1 MKNTL
6 FLILLPCFCFAQG
19 FIQPTLVK
27 DTSYMVKA
35 NSIYTLV
42 EESIYSS
49 GDTFRTK
56 QILGDSAL
64 ASFYLLSQSEN
75 QSNIVADIIFP
86 ELNAKENKRKIREY
100 TRLYNSFNN
109 RNVFAVTA
117 IRDTAE
123 MLGTWILIFEGEKIL
138 GEIQLNNNNRLIFN
152 PDNGKVYSIS
162 SNLLLSTFTN
172 QISFNFDG
180 VKYDLYKFANGRFAT
195 VDGDVRLIK
204 KE

>member
-6 FLILLPCFCFAQG
+6 FLILLPCVTYAQG
-19 FIQPTLVK
+19 ITFPTLVK
-27 DTSYMVKA
+27 DTSYIVKVQG
-35 NSIYTLV
+35 IYTLV
-42 EESIYSS
+42 EEDIYST
-49 GDTFRTK
+49 GDTARTK
-56 QILGDSAL
+56 QILGDSAS
-64 ASFYLLSQSEN
+64 ASIFLLSQSEN

-86 ELNAKENKRKIREY
+86 EVNAKENKRKINEY

-123 MLGTWILIFEGEKIL
+123 MVGIWNLIFDGEKIL
-138 GEIQLNNNNRLIFN
+138 GQIQLNVNNRLIFN
-152 PDNGKVYSIS
+152 PDNGKVYTIS

-172 QISFNFDG
+172 QITFAFNSIR
-180 VKYDLYKFANGRFAT
+180 YDLYKFADGKFAT
-195 VDGDVRLIK
+195 VEGDVKLIK

>member
-6 FLILLPCFCFAQG
+6 LLILLPCFCFAQG
-19 FIQPTLVK
+19 FILPTLVK
-27 DTSYMVKA
+27 DTSYMLKA

-56 QILGDSAL
+56 QILGDSAS

-100 TRLYNSFNN
+100 TRLYNTINN
-109 RNVFAVTA
+109 QNVYAVTA
-117 IRDTAE
+117 IRDTAL
-123 MLGTWILIFEGEKIL
+123 MLGAWILNFDGEKIL
-138 GEIQLNNNNRLIFN
+138 GVIELNINKRLIFN

-162 SNLLLSTFTN
+162 TNLLLSTFTN
-172 QISFNFDG
+172 QISFAFNG
-180 VKYDLYKFANGRFAT
+180 VRYDLYKFANGKFAT
-195 VDGDVRLIK
+195 VEGDVRLIK

>member
-6 FLILLPCFCFAQG
+6 LLILFPCFCFAQG

-27 DTSYMVKA
+27 DTSYMLKA

-56 QILGDSAL
+56 QILGDSAS

-86 ELNAKENKRKIREY
+86 ELNAKENKRKINEY
-100 TRLYNSFNN
+100 TKLYNTFNN
-109 RNVFAVTA
+109 RNVYAVTA
-117 IRDTAE
+117 IRDTAL
-123 MLGTWILIFEGEKIL
+123 MLGEWILNFDGEKIL
-138 GEIQLNNNNRLIFN
+138 GAIELNINKRLIFN

-162 SNLLLSTFTN
+162 TNLLLSTFTN
-172 QISFNFDG
+172 QISFAFNG
-180 VKYDLYKFANGRFAT
+180 VRYDLYKFANGKFAT
-195 VDGDVRLIK
+195 VEGDVRLIK

>member
-6 FLILLPCFCFAQG
+6 LLILLPCFCFAQG
-19 FIQPTLVK
+19 FILPTLVK
-27 DTSYMVKA
+27 DTSYMLKA

-56 QILGDSAL
+56 QILGDSAS

-86 ELNAKENKRKIREY
+86 ELNAKENKRKINEY
-100 TRLYNSFNN
+100 TKLYNTFNN
-109 RNVFAVTA
+109 RNVYAVTA
-117 IRDTAE
+117 IRDTAL
-123 MLGTWILIFEGEKIL
+123 MLGAWILKFDEEKIL
-138 GEIQLNNNNRLIFN
+138 GAIELNINKRLIFN

-162 SNLLLSTFTN
+162 TNLLLSTFTN
-172 QISFNFDG
+172 QISFAFNG
-180 VKYDLYKFANGRFAT
+180 VRYDLYKFANGKFAT
-195 VDGDVRLIK
+195 VEGDVRLIK

>member
-6 FLILLPCFCFAQG
+6 LLILFPCFCFAQG

-27 DTSYMVKA
+27 DTSYMLKA
-35 NSIYTLV
+35 NNIYTLV

-56 QILGDSAL
+56 QILGDSAS

-86 ELNAKENKRKIREY
+86 ELNAKENKRKINEY
-100 TRLYNSFNN
+100 TKLYNTFNN
-109 RNVFAVTA
+109 RNVYAVTA
-117 IRDTAE
+117 IRDTAL
-123 MLGTWILIFEGEKIL
+123 MLGEWILNFDGEKIL
-138 GEIQLNNNNRLIFN
+138 GAIELNINKRLIFN

-162 SNLLLSTFTN
+162 TNLLLSTFTN
-172 QISFNFDG
+172 QISFAFNG
-180 VKYDLYKFANGRFAT
+180 VRYDLYKFANGKFAT
-195 VDGDVRLIK
+195 VEGDVRLIK

>member
-1 MKNTL
+1 MKITL

-19 FIQPTLVK
+19 FIIPIIVK
-27 DTSYMVKA
+27 DTSYIVNA
-35 NSIYTLV
+35 QGIYTLV
-42 EESIYSS
+42 DENIYSS
-49 GDTFRTK
+49 GDTARTK
-56 QILGDSAL
+56 QILGDSAS
-64 ASFYLLSQSEN
+64 ASFFLLSQSEN

-109 RNVFAVTA
+109 RNIYAVTA

-123 MLGTWILIFEGEKIL
+123 MLGTWNLIFDGEKIL
-138 GEIQLNNNNRLIFN
+138 GEIQINNAKRLIFN

-162 SNLLLSTFTN
+162 TNLLLSTFTN
-172 QISFNFDG
+172 QVSFSFNG
-180 VKYDLYKFANGRFAT
+180 VKYDLYKFANGKFST
-195 VDGDVRLIK
+195 IDNDVKLIK